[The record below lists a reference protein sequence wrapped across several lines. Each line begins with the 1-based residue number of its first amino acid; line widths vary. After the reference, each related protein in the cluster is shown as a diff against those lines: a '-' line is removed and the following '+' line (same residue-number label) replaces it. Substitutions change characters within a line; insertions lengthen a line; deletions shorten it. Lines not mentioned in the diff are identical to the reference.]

1 MDPLLEDKE
10 DVVAKSEQPA
20 ETAVVQ
26 TVSKKSKSI
35 KKKERPVKKVVKG
48 KITSLASIL
57 ETRDSDQKPLSQS

>member
-1 MDPLLEDKE
+1 VDPLLEDKE
-10 DVVAKSEQPA
+10 DVVAKSEQSA